1 MFTFAPSSA
10 RFWLRRKLLWLGRG
24 DAKIYLGTLDS
35 TPTHAIL
42 LIQSLVHS
50 GQHGVNSKYLE
61 RASQLSQSIAVMKS
75 SIEYHEKL
83 LSQHKSLALGLRGRL
98 LDKNLVLQSGE
109 VRKLD
114 DLRNQLASNEKQFEI
129 LSLEAQS
136 ALDSWISYYQLLAS
150 IYLRRRMRIRGNTAP
165 LDADIPVF
173 QGVPLAEVPSNDS
186 KRGAKA

>member
-1 MFTFAPSSA
+1 
-10 RFWLRRKLLWLGRG
+10 
-24 DAKIYLGTLDS
+24 
-35 TPTHAIL
+35 
-42 LIQSLVHS
+42 
-50 GQHGVNSKYLE
+50 VNSKYLE
-61 RASQLSQSIAVMKS
+61 RASLLSQSIAVMKS

-83 LSQHKSLALGLRGRL
+83 LTQHKSLALGLRGRL

-109 VRKLD
+109 VRKLE

-129 LSLEAQS
+129 LAVEAQS

-165 LDADIPVF
+165 LDADMPVY
-173 QGVPLAEVPSNDS
+173 QGISLAEVPSNDS